1 MIEHILSILIFF
13 PLVAGVLGFMVNK
26 ESMRAYGI
34 AVSGIEF
41 ALSLWLWYA
50 FDGSNGGFQF
60 TEMIALVP
68 AFGINY
74 QLGIDGISL
83 FIVIMS
89 TLITFIGIAS
99 LTETRNVK
107 NMIITLLVLEMTM
120 IGVFVTLDAIVFY
133 LFWELSL
140 VPMLYLIGAWGG
152 PKAYLCVYQ
161 VLLVYLYRFIGDAS
175 GYDLYGVPIPA
186 GYRRSGRSLL
196 QSGTESFF
204 LWTTSYGCLRRSSLV
219 SRSRSRCSRSI
230 PGCHMR
236 TVRHLLSVLLSLL
249 QYSLRWVPTVLY
261 VFHFR
266 FSRMRRYFSSHWW
279 LSCH

>member
-60 TEMIALVP
+60 TEMIALIP

-89 TLITFIGIAS
+89 TL
-99 LTETRNVK
+99 
-107 NMIITLLVLEMTM
+107 
-120 IGVFVTLDAIVFY
+120 DHFY
-133 LFWELSL
+133 R
-140 VPMLYLIGAWGG
+140 
-152 PKAYLCVYQ
+152 
-161 VLLVYLYRFIGDAS
+161 YRFIDGNAQCKEHDHH
-175 GYDLYGVPIPA
+175 
-186 GYRRSGRSLL
+186 
-196 QSGTESFF
+196 
-204 LWTTSYGCLRRSSLV
+204 TS
-219 SRSRSRCSRSI
+219 CSRDDYDR
-230 PGCHMR
+230 C
-236 TVRHLLSVLLSLL
+236 
-249 QYSLRWVPTVLY
+249 
-261 VFHFR
+261 FR
-266 FSRMRRYFSSHWW
+266 FS
-279 LSCH
+279 